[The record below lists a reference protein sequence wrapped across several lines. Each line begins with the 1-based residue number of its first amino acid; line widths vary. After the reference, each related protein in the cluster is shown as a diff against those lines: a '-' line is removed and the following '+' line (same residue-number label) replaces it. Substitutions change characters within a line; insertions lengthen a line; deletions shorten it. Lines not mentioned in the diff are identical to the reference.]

1 MNLEEREE
9 CERRIALGSYTE
21 TEREVLRALLKFKWA
36 DRSLGG
42 TAAASAGRTAR
53 LNRAADAL
61 RDEWLE
67 GRPRVR

>member
-21 TEREVLRALLKFKWA
+21 TEREVLRALLKWA

-42 TAAASAGRTAR
+42 GASGACGRTAR

-61 RDEWLE
+61 RDEWLQ
-67 GRPRVR
+67 GRPR